1 MSNFNVDF
9 WEKDLQ
15 CFSLSHPGNHAPVSD
30 EKAAFVECGLYA
42 MSYGNKD
49 GACQNFIEEG
59 ES

>member
-1 MSNFNVDF
+1 MRDTEQNAYCREFRVGKN
-9 WEKDLQ
+9 KKINKL
-15 CFSLSHPGNHAPVSD
+15 PPN